1 MLIKGASFCG
11 EGAARRVGSEMVDP
25 NVPGLQGFLGRIL
38 RLQAHFG
45 CEVMARPRTTGSDGR
60 HWQMSMPELPPL
72 SMPLQQI
79 YSRRWTSE
87 SKRFLHVRKERK
99 WMASTLR
106 HRFMDF
112 APQERIELRRYFDEL
127 ASSGRIGFE
136 DLETMLIS
144 LGLAE
149 DSKDVRAWA
158 EQVDDLQL
166 GALDFEQFLQLLL
179 KRKNS
184 NLVSV
189 FRQMASGQLGDP
201 SLNFQTIISE
211 YRRKLIMDAAG
222 LGNTDRQQ
230 PGRGRCS
237 SISLII

>member
-1 MLIKGASFCG
+1 
-11 EGAARRVGSEMVDP
+11 
-25 NVPGLQGFLGRIL
+25 
-38 RLQAHFG
+38 
-45 CEVMARPRTTGSDGR
+45 MAR
-60 HWQMSMPELPPL
+60 
-72 SMPLQQI
+72 
-79 YSRRWTSE
+79 
-87 SKRFLHVRKERK
+87 
-99 WMASTLR
+99 TLR

-112 APQERIELRRYFDEL
+112 APQEQIELRRYFDEL
-127 ASSGRIGFE
+127 ASEGRIGFE
-136 DLETMLIS
+136 ELETMLIS

-158 EQVDDLQL
+158 DQVDDLQL
-166 GALDFEQFLQLLL
+166 GALDFEQFLQLVL

-230 PGRGRCS
+230 PGSRCS
-237 SISLII
+237 ILILSIR